1 LPFPATGLIG
11 CGHPTFCLLEIAMAL
26 LSDLEQL
33 QARHERGELSAEQL
47 DASLTDLVVAPVPD
61 GQTQLAAEVRRLK
74 LEAALVS
81 LDAEFEA
88 IRQQCMVRRKRSI
101 SEPTEVG
108 LVLTALVGGLFSLAL
123 GASTCSCWSKGD
135 DFWKFNGAL
144 TLFLVVM
151 TVASVIQHQRK
162 LTRLTAARESWQRA
176 TKVIEAALA
185 ADRQDS

>member
-1 LPFPATGLIG
+1 
-11 CGHPTFCLLEIAMAL
+11 MAL

-33 QARHERGELSAEQL
+33 QVRHERGELSAEQL
-47 DASLTDLVVAPVPD
+47 AAALTDLVVAQVPD

-101 SEPTEVG
+101 SEPSDIG
-108 LVLTALVGGLFSLAL
+108 IFLTIVVGGLFSLAFAATTL
-123 GASTCSCWSKGD
+123 SGWRKGD
-135 DFWKFNGAL
+135 DIWGFNGAL

-151 TVASVIQHQRK
+151 TITSVIQHQRK

-185 ADRQDS
+185 AARQDF

>member
-1 LPFPATGLIG
+1 
-11 CGHPTFCLLEIAMAL
+11 MAL

-33 QARHERGELSAEQL
+33 QVRHERGELSAEQL
-47 DASLTDLVVAPVPD
+47 AASLTDLVVAPIPD

-88 IRQQCMVRRKRSI
+88 IRQQCMVRRKRRI
-101 SEPTEVG
+101 IEPTEAG
-108 LVLTALVGGLFSLAL
+108 LFLTVVVGGVAILAF
-123 GASTCSCWSKGD
+123 GATTLSCWRKGD
-135 DFWKFNGAL
+135 DFGNFTGAL

-151 TVASVIQHQRK
+151 TVTSLAQHYRK

-176 TKVIEAALA
+176 TKIIEAALA
-185 ADRQDS
+185 ASRKDS

>member
-1 LPFPATGLIG
+1 
-11 CGHPTFCLLEIAMAL
+11 MSL

-33 QARHERGELSAEQL
+33 QVRHERGELSAEQL
-47 DASLTDLVVAPVPD
+47 AADLTALVVAPVPD

-88 IRQQCMVRRKRSI
+88 IRQQCMVRRKRRI
-101 SEPTEVG
+101 IEPTEGG
-108 LVLTALVGGLFSLAL
+108 LVLTVVIGGLAVLAF
-123 GASTCSCWSKGD
+123 GAGTLSCWRNGD

-151 TVASVIQHQRK
+151 MVLSLTQHYRK
-162 LTRLTAARESWQRA
+162 LTRLTAARGSWQHA

-185 ADRQDS
+185 AARKDY